1 MMNSHRRFLR
11 MILPL
16 GLLLM
21 ASIVVPL
28 KLWDGQGLDRVE
40 RLRQELENLKESNAQ
55 IRREN
60 DALRTEIR
68 AFHSDPAYIQRVA
81 RDELGMVGED
91 EVIYQ
96 FPDSQ
101 K

>member
-1 MMNSHRRFLR
+1 M
-11 MILPL
+11 
-16 GLLLM
+16 GLLLT

-40 RLRQELENLKESNAQ
+40 RLRKELENLKEINAQ

-60 DALRTEIR
+60 DAFRMEIR
-68 AFHSDPAYIQRVA
+68 AFHSDPTYIKRVA

-96 FPDSQ
+96 FPDS
-101 K
+101 KK